1 MGLGPRSLGPWV
13 TMWRTATPHLHT
25 DLRAGSELLCI
36 KPLLVGFCCDS
47 NSLTQIC
54 TESPKAPTRISIWM
68 AFWFFGHTSTG
79 TVFLCQKPFIFPT
92 SHWVLHSAPPFPDT
106 SWIALGNSS
115 PSFSATQSIQVC
127 RQLSMADCFQ
137 GSLGR
142 EKEVRKL
149 FHWVLKVGVWALCG
163 VRGGVEDSWC
173 QTLPNSSVFFHLKH
187 LCFPAAPESIWH
199 EGSRNHETLWVT
211 KEKRYW
217 ILAWKRYWNKE
228 MPPSYKDISYNTE
241 NIANIL

>member
-163 VRGGVEDSWC
+163 VRGGWKIHGVRLY
-173 QTLPNSSVFFHLKH
+173 QTLLSFSISNIYVFLQLQNQYGMRVVGIMKH
-187 LCFPAAPESIWH
+187 SESQ
-199 EGSRNHETLWVT
+199 
-211 KEKRYW
+211 KRKG
-217 ILAWKRYWNKE
+217 IE
-228 MPPSYKDISYNTE
+228 S
-241 NIANIL
+241 

>member
-13 TMWRTATPHLHT
+13 TTWRTATPHLHT
-25 DLRAGSELLCI
+25 DLTAGSELLCI

-115 PSFSATQSIQVC
+115 SSFSATQSIRVC
-127 RQLSMADCFQ
+127 RLLSMADCFQ

-149 FHWVLKVGVWALCG
+149 FHWVLKVGDWALCG
-163 VRGGVEDSWC
+163 VRGGWKIHSVRLY
-173 QTLPNSSVFFHLKH
+173 QTLLSFSISSIYVFLQLQNQYGMRVVGIMKH
-187 LCFPAAPESIWH
+187 SESQ
-199 EGSRNHETLWVT
+199 
-211 KEKRYW
+211 KRKG
-217 ILAWKRYWNKE
+217 IE
-228 MPPSYKDISYNTE
+228 S
-241 NIANIL
+241 